1 MINNEWKYIMKEK
14 RQNKIKEII
23 ENMEIETQ
31 DELLEQLKIAGF
43 STTQAT
49 ISRDIREMKLTKIA
63 SGGGKQKYAV
73 IQNTDTDVKHKYHQV
88 LSAGVLNID
97 YAENMIVV
105 RTVPGMAMAVAAA
118 LDHMNLQ
125 GVMGCIAGDD
135 TIFCAVRSKEL
146 CQEVITCIK
155 KVAADD

>member
-1 MINNEWKYIMKEK
+1 MKEK

-23 ENMEIETQ
+23 ANNEIETQ
-31 DELLEQLKIAGF
+31 DELLLKLTEAGF

-49 ISRDIREMKLTKIA
+49 ISRDIREMRLTKIA
-63 SGGGKQKYAV
+63 CGGGRQKYAML
-73 IQNTDTDVKHKYHQV
+73 QNTDTDVMKKYHQV

-97 YAENMIVV
+97 YAENMIVI
-105 RTVPGMAMAVAAA
+105 RTVSGMAMAVAAA
-118 LDHMNLQ
+118 LDNMNLQ

-135 TIFCAVRSKEL
+135 TIFCAVRSHEL
-146 CQEVITCIK
+146 CKEVIACIK